1 MSTTVYIAIA
11 LGVLVAVVITACN
24 WRPVVAAN
32 ESIDDRHNRLYNEA
46 CNLIDPYMRL
56 HGVSRRDATTARAKR
71 DLAKGIGNLNAVVQI
86 NPNNWAAYWI
96 MGKGYQAQGLSSE
109 ACDAFASAYSMQK
122 ENADVARE
130 YMFECLNVGRTKEAV
145 QLSRAALALRP
156 QDPGLKANLA
166 LCLLVDAQLDE
177 GKRMAEEALQTDP
190 SDDITRTV
198 KRIIEEVQS
207 GKRPQP
213 TKYSDLKDVEQ

>member
-1 MSTTVYIAIA
+1 MSTTAYIAIA
-11 LGVLVAVVITACN
+11 LGVLVAVFITACN
-24 WRPVVAAN
+24 RRSAVPVN
-32 ESIDDRHNRLYNEA
+32 ESVNDRHNRLYKEA
-46 CNLIDPYMRL
+46 CALIDPYMRL
-56 HGVSRRDATTARAKR
+56 HGAARRDATTARARR
-71 DLAKGIGNLNAVVQI
+71 DLAKGIDNLKTVVQI
-86 NPNNWAAYWI
+86 NPDNWAAYWI
-96 MGKGYQAQGLSSE
+96 MGKGYQAQGMSSE
-109 ACDAFASAYSMQK
+109 ACDAFASAYTIQK

-177 GKRMAEEALQTDP
+177 GLRMTEEALQADP
-190 SDDITRTV
+190 SDGITKSV
-198 KRIIEEVQS
+198 KRIIEEVKS

-213 TKYSDLKDVEQ
+213 RRYSDLKDVEQ